1 MFKCDGFNGTIVL
14 SMWPFHIGGSVK
26 NFLKAVAWPPVV
38 LKLNVTTASRFWGGG
53 MGYWVAALSVW
64 NASSTHHRS
73 KPNLHHLGEDHLA
86 AWRRREWCTSC
97 PPLHRVTP
105 HSFIRG
111 WKPISSKSTSRYH
124 IIISLHLFRCLRC
137 DRDKRENPSS
147 HLLFTSFLL
156 TTYFHQ
162 FFSHHL
168 FLESS
173 TSDNNFLQSEA
184 EKVKV

>member
-53 MGYWVAALSVW
+53 MGYWVAAISVW

-86 AWRRREWCTSC
+86 TWRRREWCTSC
-97 PPLHRVTP
+97 PPP
-105 HSFIRG
+105 PQSHSPFFHPRL
-111 WKPISSKSTSRYH
+111 KT
-124 IIISLHLFRCLRC
+124 HLFKKYLTLPHNHLPSPLPLPPMWSRQ
-137 DRDKRENPSS
+137 KRKSFLPPPLYFFSS
-147 HLLFTSFLL
+147 YHLLPPIL
-156 TTYFHQ
+156 
-162 FFSHHL
+162 FSSPVSGIINL
-168 FLESS
+168 R
-173 TSDNNFLQSEA
+173 
-184 EKVKV
+184 